1 MFIFIGLDNND
12 FKCST
17 SLYESLERKPNTLI
31 TLTPITSINL
41 NQEKPINKG
50 KKENHR
56 ANINS
61 EVPTTFN
68 PWIKKEAIIIP
79 KIPPAPSGIEGTMKC
94 IDASVQVVIKTKKKD
109 INLIISISL
118 FDFVLSDLT
127 KPTADEI
134 NKSGKK

>member
-1 MFIFIGLDNND
+1 MLMFIGLESND
-12 FKCST
+12 FKYLI
-17 SLYESLERKPNTLI
+17 SLYESLERKLNALI
-31 TLTPITSINL
+31 TLVPIISINL
-41 NQEKPINKG
+41 NHEKPINRG

-68 PWIKKEAIIIP
+68 PWIKKEAMIIP
-79 KIPPAPSGIEGTMKC
+79 KIPPAPSGIQGTMKC

-118 FDFVLSDLT
+118 FDLVSSGLT
-127 KPTADEI
+127 KPTAEVK

>member
-1 MFIFIGLDNND
+1 M
-12 FKCST
+12 
-17 SLYESLERKPNTLI
+17 I
-31 TLTPITSINL
+31 TLVPITSINF

-56 ANINS
+56 ANLTS
-61 EVPTTFN
+61 EVPPTFT

-109 INLIISISL
+109 ISLIISISL

>member
-1 MFIFIGLDNND
+1 M
-12 FKCST
+12 
-17 SLYESLERKPNTLI
+17 I
-31 TLTPITSINL
+31 TLVPITSINF

-109 INLIISISL
+109 ISLIISISL